1 MATKRKT
8 ADASAGNENVFTL
21 SNGQQITLPP
31 HDEFYAQFIT
41 RNQGLISPQ
50 EQERLRTAA
59 ILVAGCGSVGGAV
72 IEPLIRLGAERLAL
86 AEPGEY
92 DLPNINRQSVRLQDI
107 GRNKAEVFRE
117 RMADI
122 NPYASVTVHTDG
134 ITPENA
140 PALVGQADLIMDG
153 VDVTTKPPLK
163 AKFALHQEARRR
175 KLPVIAGYD
184 IAGLQML
191 LVYDYRRD
199 DTKLLN
205 GKVTESEID
214 EIEPMDFLARVIPKI
229 AIPYEIL
236 PELGR
241 QIRGE
246 REGFPQIVYTAH
258 LFGVL
263 ASRAA
268 IDVLMDNPVR
278 KRIMVDVTALMRPP
292 ATKLRVQASRIVEM
306 IKLNQEFKRTRREKG
321 DS

>member
-1 MATKRKT
+1 MSTM
-8 ADASAGNENVFTL
+8 ADATAPNPEGGPYTL
-21 SNGQQITLPP
+21 SNGEVFTLPP
-31 HDEFYAQFIT
+31 HEAFYKQFIT
-41 RNQGLISPQ
+41 RNQGLIDPK
-50 EQERLRTAA
+50 EQQRLRAA
-59 ILVAGCGSVGGAV
+59 GILVAGCGSVGGAV
-72 IEPLIRLGAERLAL
+72 IEPLIRLGAEHLIL

-107 GRNKAEVFRE
+107 GRNKAEVFKE

-122 NPYASVTVHTDG
+122 NPYASITTHTSG
-134 ITPENA
+134 ISEENVSE
-140 PALVGQADLIMDG
+140 LVRQADVIMDG

-163 AKFALHQEARRR
+163 AKFALHQEAQRR
-175 KLPVIAGYD
+175 KIPVIAGYD

-191 LVYDYRRD
+191 LVYDYREPG
-199 DTKLLN
+199 TELLN
-205 GKVTESEID
+205 GKVKAEEID
-214 EIEPMDFLARVIPKI
+214 AIEPMDFLARVIPKL

-268 IDVLMDNPVR
+268 IDVLCGNPVR
-278 KRIMVDVTALMRPP
+278 KRIMVDVTDLMRP
-292 ATKLRVQASRIVEM
+292 TGTRLKVQASRLVEM
-306 IKLNQEFKRTRREKG
+306 VKLNQEFKKSRKATK
-321 DS
+321 

>member
-1 MATKRKT
+1 MAADPTKP
-8 ADASAGNENVFTL
+8 AEHGGPYTL
-21 SNGQQITLPP
+21 SNGQEFTLPP
-31 HDEFYAQFIT
+31 HDAFYEQFIT
-41 RNQGLISPQ
+41 RNQGLISPE
-50 EQERLRTAA
+50 EQQRLRAA
-59 ILVAGCGSVGGAV
+59 TILVAGCGSVGGAV
-72 IEPLIRLGAERLAL
+72 IEPLIRLGAERLIL

-122 NPYASVTVHTDG
+122 NPFASVTTHTEG
-134 ITPENA
+134 ISAENVVE
-140 PALVGQADLIMDG
+140 LVEQADVIMDG

-163 AKFALHQEARRR
+163 AKFALHQEAQRR
-175 KLPVIAGYD
+175 KKPVIAGYD

-191 LVYDYRRD
+191 LVYDYRD
-199 DTKLLN
+199 SGTELLN
-205 GKVTESEID
+205 GKVSAGEI
-214 EIEPMDFLARVIPKI
+214 ETIEPMDFLARVIPKI

-268 IDVLMDNPVR
+268 IDVLCGYPVR
-278 KRIMVDVTALMRPP
+278 KRMMVDVNALMRP
-292 ATKLRVQASRIVEM
+292 AGAKLKVQASRLVEM
-306 IKLNQEFKRTRREKG
+306 VKLNQEFKRSRKTAGR
-321 DS
+321 